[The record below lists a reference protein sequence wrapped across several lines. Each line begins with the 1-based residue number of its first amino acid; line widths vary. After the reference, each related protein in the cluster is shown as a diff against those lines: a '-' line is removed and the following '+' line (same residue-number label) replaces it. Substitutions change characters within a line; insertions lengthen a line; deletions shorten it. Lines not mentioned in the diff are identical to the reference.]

1 MLFGAALSFAQDN
14 QNIDSSADSNVIS
27 EAAVAEPVSAEPAPA
42 ETVQLE
48 SSSSVQADVEPLSS
62 SSVETFSSSSEESS
76 SSVAESSS
84 SIVVEESS
92 SSKKGGLLAS
102 LYPVDPDEAIAKGRI
117 YGGLSLSLLQGNTED
132 DALNILIGDVYEAY
146 GYTFTLEAFGGYFI
160 KDAMALG
167 LRVGYSRTWF
177 DVDFAMLE
185 DLLDMKQHRKYV
197 SNGFFIQPIL
207 KNYFKV
213 MDSRNF
219 YFFNETSI
227 SVGYSYGISQSD
239 NGEDLDKSRNNSWSI
254 EVGLNPG
261 ICIMVLDRFAF
272 ETSVGLLG
280 LSTSVMD
287 IEENGEKK
295 SRVVGNVV
303 NFTINLLALNF
314 SLVTFF

>member
-1 MLFGAALSFAQDN
+1 MQSVEL
-14 QNIDSSADSNVIS
+14 
-27 EAAVAEPVSAEPAPA
+27 AVAEISSASVEVSS
-42 ETVQLE
+42 VLE
-48 SSSSVQADVEPLSS
+48 SESASSSASD
-62 SSVETFSSSSEESS
+62 SVAAAVPKVESS
-76 SSVAESSS
+76 KS
-84 SIVVEESS
+84 
-92 SSKKGGLLAS
+92 GLLAS
-102 LYPVDPDEAIAKGRI
+102 LYPVQPDEAIAKGGI

-132 DALNILIGDVYEAY
+132 DILNILIGDVYEAY

-160 KDAMALG
+160 KDAMAIG

-177 DVDFAMLE
+177 DVDFALLE

-213 MDSRNF
+213 LDSRNF

-261 ICIMVLDRFAF
+261 ICIMVLDHFAF

-287 IEENGEKK
+287 IEDNGERK